1 MIVRTK
7 KTGIMSK
14 RSEGISIIF
23 PAYNEEANIED
34 TIKRT
39 IAVMTEVT
47 DDWEIIVVDDG
58 STDGTAEIIDRYRTL
73 GERFTALHHPINR
86 GYGAALKSGI
96 INAKKDLIF
105 FCDSDL
111 QFDIREIDKLLGWI
125 DAYDI
130 VIGYR
135 AKRQDPYYRRLNAF
149 GWNILVRFVLG
160 LKIRDI
166 DCAFKIFR
174 RKVFD
179 RISIEAVGAMVN
191 TDILAK
197 ALKLGFTL
205 KEVPVTHYPRLKGKQ
220 TGAKLRVIIKAFGE
234 LITLSRKLKLDQ

>member
-1 MIVRTK
+1 
-7 KTGIMSK
+7 MSK
-14 RSEGISIIF
+14 RREGISVIF
-23 PAYNEEANIED
+23 PAYNEEANLEAV
-34 TIKRT
+34 IKRT
-39 IAVMTEVT
+39 AAVMSGVT

-58 STDGTAEIIDRYRTL
+58 STDGTAEIIDSFRAL
-73 GERFTALHHPINR
+73 GERFTAIHHPMNR

-111 QFDIREIDKLLGWI
+111 QFDIREIDKLLDWI

-149 GWNILVRFVLG
+149 GWKMLMRFVLG

-191 TDILAK
+191 ADILAK
-197 ALKLGFTL
+197 ALKLKFTL

-220 TGAKLRVIIKAFGE
+220 TGAKLKVILKAFGE
-234 LITLSRKLKLDQ
+234 LITLSRKLKLYQ

>member
-1 MIVRTK
+1 
-7 KTGIMSK
+7 MSK
-14 RSEGISIIF
+14 RREGLSIIF
-23 PAYNEEANIED
+23 PAYNEEANLEAV
-34 TIKRT
+34 IKRT
-39 IAVMTEVT
+39 ADVMSEVT

-58 STDGTAEIIDRYRTL
+58 STDGTAEIIDSFRTL
-73 GERFTALHHPINR
+73 GERFKAIHHPMNR

-111 QFDIREIDKLLGWI
+111 QFDIREIDKLLDWI

-149 GWNILVRFVLG
+149 GWNMLMRFVLG

-174 RKVFD
+174 REVFD
-179 RISIEAVGAMVN
+179 RINIEAVGAMVN
-191 TDILAK
+191 ADILAK
-197 ALKLGFTL
+197 ALKLKFTL

-220 TGAKLRVIIKAFGE
+220 TGAKLRVILKAFGE
-234 LITLSRKLKLDQ
+234 LITLSRKLKLYQ

>member
-1 MIVRTK
+1 
-7 KTGIMSK
+7 MSK

-58 STDGTAEIIDRYRTL
+58 SADGTAEIIDRYRTL